1 MAVDIRFVGSFRGVS
16 GKNALKIEFGVSV
29 SIKVLVKKVIAK
41 LPKLK
46 TALIDPRSGQ
56 PRQNMLVLVNGREIS
71 VLDGLDTI
79 VNDED
84 NVVFV
89 PVIHGG

>member
-1 MAVDIRFVGSFRGVS
+1 MVIDVRFMGSFRGVS
-16 GKNALKIEFGVSV
+16 GKATVKIESRKAV
-29 SIKVLVKKVIAK
+29 SIKILVGKVVAK

-46 TALIDPRSGQ
+46 DYLIDPRTGQ
-56 PRQNMLVLVNGREIS
+56 PKQNMLVLVNGREAS
-71 VLDGLDTI
+71 VLNGFETI

-89 PVIHGG
+89 PVVHGG

>member
-1 MAVDIRFVGSFRGVS
+1 MAIDIRFVGSFRGVS
-16 GKNALKIEFGVSV
+16 GKNALKIEFGESV
-29 SIKVLVKKVIAK
+29 SIKVLIKKVIAK

-46 TALIDPRSGQ
+46 NALIDPSSGQ

-71 VLDGLDTI
+71 VLDGFETI

-84 NVVFV
+84 TVVFV

>member
-1 MAVDIRFVGSFRGVS
+1 MAIDIRFVGSFRGVS
-16 GKNALKIEFGVSV
+16 GKNALKIELGKSV
-29 SIKVLVKKVIAK
+29 SIKILVRKVIAK

-46 TALIDPRSGQ
+46 NALIDPNSGQ

-71 VLDGLDTI
+71 VLDGFETI

-84 NVVFV
+84 TVVFV